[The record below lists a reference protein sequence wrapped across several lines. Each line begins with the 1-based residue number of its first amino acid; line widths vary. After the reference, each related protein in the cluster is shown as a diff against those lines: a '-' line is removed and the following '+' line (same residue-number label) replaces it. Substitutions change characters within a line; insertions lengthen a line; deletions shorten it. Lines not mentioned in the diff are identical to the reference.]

1 VLANGPELWSLFDMF
16 TVGLL
21 AEAACAIGCLIVVI
35 TWMRDRSTRSH
46 SWWVLG
52 FLLSGLGVIL
62 AARREAL
69 PQLAVLG
76 VPGFFAL
83 FGVGALWC
91 GLRVFDQRP
100 LPKSALLPPLIWALG
115 LPFAYPSY
123 ALRQIDYNLAIGTMT
138 LLIGVDLWRS
148 SSRELSPRLCIAVI
162 CLFETVVSYSQ
173 AIAIF
178 SLRDEIGQ
186 GPLRGW
192 LTFAPFQSAVA
203 MVAIVVLGILM
214 IGERSERRLRDLA
227 MNDQLTG
234 VLNRR
239 GFFEACAARLGK
251 LSGKSC
257 EIAIALFDID
267 FFKAINDKH
276 GHPAGDKVIAE
287 FARRGVQAI
296 RQGDIF
302 GRIGGEEFALL
313 LPDTSINDARLVVDR
328 VRAAFGDAP
337 ILHDNLEIMATA
349 SAGIS
354 IANARGMVLDRLMSA
369 ADSALYAAK
378 KAGRDR
384 TSILH
389 TVAPTDRDAAPLV
402 RSSS

>member
-1 VLANGPELWSLFDMF
+1 MF

-21 AEAACAIGCLIVVI
+21 AEAACALGCLIVVI
-35 TWMRDRSTRSH
+35 TWVRDRSTRSY
-46 SWWVLG
+46 SWWVLA

-62 AARREAL
+62 AAQRHAL
-69 PQLAVLG
+69 PQISALG

-83 FGVGALWC
+83 FGVGAFWS

-100 LPKSALLPPLIWALG
+100 LPSLALLPPLLWALG
-115 LPFAYPSY
+115 LPFAYQSY
-123 ALRQIDYNLAIGTMT
+123 ALRQVDFNLAIGTAT
-138 LLIGVDLWRS
+138 LLIGVDLWHS
-148 SSRELSPRLCIAVI
+148 SSREFSTRLCIAAI

-173 AIAIF
+173 AVA
-178 SLRDEIGQ
+178 LLTMRDEIGQ

-214 IGERSERRLRDLA
+214 IGERSQRRLRELA
-227 MNDQLTG
+227 MSDQLTG

-239 GFFEACAARLGK
+239 GFFESSAAQFAKRSEN
-251 LSGKSC
+251 SG

-267 FFKAINDKH
+267 HFKAINDKY

-287 FARRGVQAI
+287 FAQRATRMI
-296 RQGDIF
+296 RPGDTF

-313 LPDTSINDARLVVDR
+313 LPATTINEARLIVER
-328 VRAAFGDAP
+328 VRAAFAEMPMLFDQT
-337 ILHDNLEIMATA
+337 EITATA

-354 IANARGMVLDRLMSA
+354 IGQVQDTNLDRLISA

-378 KAGRDR
+378 RAGRNR
-384 TSILH
+384 TSILRAIAQH
-389 TVAPTDRDAAPLV
+389 DLETPTSV
-402 RSSS
+402 RSPT

>member
-1 VLANGPELWSLFDMF
+1 MF

-21 AEAACAIGCLIVVI
+21 AEAACAIGCLIIVI
-35 TWMRDRSTRSH
+35 TWVRDRSTKSY
-46 SWWVLG
+46 SWWMLG

-62 AARREAL
+62 AAQRQTL
-69 PQLAVLG
+69 PLISAVG
-76 VPGFFAL
+76 IPGFFAL
-83 FGVGALWC
+83 FGTGALWC

-100 LPKSALLPPLIWALG
+100 LPASALLPPLIWAVG
-115 LPFAYPSY
+115 LPIAYPSY

-138 LLIGVDLWRS
+138 LLIGLDLWRS

-178 SLRDEIGQ
+178 AMREEIGQ

-227 MNDQLTG
+227 MTDQLTG

-239 GFFEACAARLGK
+239 GFFEASAARLAK
-251 LSGKSC
+251 LSGRSC

-276 GHPAGDKVIAE
+276 GHPAGDSVIAE
-287 FARRGVQAI
+287 FARRAAHAI
-296 RQGDIF
+296 RQGDIL

-313 LPDTSINDARLVVDR
+313 LPDTTINDARLVVDR
-328 VRAAFGDAP
+328 VRAAFGGAP
-337 ILHDNLEIMATA
+337 VVHGDIEIMATA

-354 IANARGMVLDRLMSA
+354 IAHAQGIVLDRLISA

-378 KAGRDR
+378 KAGRNR

-389 TVAPTDRDAAPLV
+389 TVAPSDRDATPIV

>member
-1 VLANGPELWSLFDMF
+1 MF

-21 AEAACAIGCLIVVI
+21 AEAACAIGCLIVLI

-46 SWWVLG
+46 SWWILG
-52 FLLSGLGVIL
+52 FLLSGLSVVL
-62 AARREAL
+62 AAQREAL
-69 PQLAVLG
+69 PQLAALG
-76 VPGFFAL
+76 VPGFVAL

-100 LPKSALLPPLIWALG
+100 LPALALLPPSIWALG
-115 LPFAYPSY
+115 LPFAHQSY
-123 ALRQIDYNLAIGTMT
+123 ALRQFEYNLAIGTMT
-138 LLIGVDLWRS
+138 LLIGLDLWRS
-148 SSRELSPRLCIAVI
+148 SSRELSPRLCIALI

-173 AIAIF
+173 AIAVF
-178 SLRDEIGQ
+178 ALRDEIGQ

-234 VLNRR
+234 ILNRR
-239 GFFEACAARLGK
+239 GFFESSAARLTK
-251 LSGKSC
+251 LSGKSF

-267 FFKAINDKH
+267 LFKAINDKH

-287 FARRGVQAI
+287 FARRAARTI
-296 RQGDIF
+296 RQGDVL

-313 LPDTSINDARLVVDR
+313 LPDTSVNEARLVVER

-337 ILHDNLEIMATA
+337 IIHDSIEITATA

-354 IANARGMVLDRLMSA
+354 IGQAQGIVLDKLMSA

-378 KAGRDR
+378 KAGRNR

-389 TVAPTDRDAAPLV
+389 PVAPTDRDAAPMV
-402 RSSS
+402 RNSP

>member
-1 VLANGPELWSLFDMF
+1 MF

-21 AEAACAIGCLIVVI
+21 AEAACAIGFLIIVI
-35 TWMRDRSTRSH
+35 TWIRDRSTRSY
-46 SWWVLG
+46 SWWILG
-52 FLLSGLGVIL
+52 FLLSGFGVVL
-62 AARREAL
+62 AAQRQTL
-69 PQLAVLG
+69 PYLTALG

-83 FGVGALWC
+83 FGAGALWS
-91 GLRVFDQRP
+91 GLRVFDERP
-100 LPKSALLPPLIWALG
+100 LPRLALLPPSIWALG
-115 LPFAYPSY
+115 LPFVYHSF
-123 ALRQIDYNLAIGTMT
+123 ALRQMHFNLAIGTTT
-138 LLIGVDLWRS
+138 LLIGLDLWRS
-148 SSRELSPRLCIAVI
+148 SSRELSPRLCIALI

-173 AIAIF
+173 AIALF
-178 SLRDEIGQ
+178 AMRDEVGQ

-234 VLNRR
+234 ILNRR
-239 GFFEACAARLGK
+239 GFFEASAAQLAR
-251 LSGKSC
+251 LSGKSR

-267 FFKAINDKH
+267 FFKAINDNY

-287 FARRGVQAI
+287 FAERAARTI
-296 RQGDIF
+296 RQTDIL

-313 LPDTSINDARLVVDR
+313 LPDTTINEARLIVDR
-328 VRAAFGDAP
+328 VRAAFAQTP
-337 ILHDNLEIMATA
+337 ILHDDVEIMATA

-354 IANARGMVLDRLMSA
+354 VGQVQQGAFLDRLMST

-378 KAGRDR
+378 KAGRNR

-389 TVAPTDRDAAPLV
+389 MVAQADRGTAAIV
-402 RSSS
+402 RGSP

>member
-1 VLANGPELWSLFDMF
+1 
-16 TVGLL
+16 
-21 AEAACAIGCLIVVI
+21 
-35 TWMRDRSTRSH
+35 MRDRSTRSY
-46 SWWVLG
+46 SWWILG

-62 AARREAL
+62 AAQRQAL
-69 PQLAVLG
+69 PQLSALG

-83 FGVGALWC
+83 FGAGALWC

-100 LPKSALLPPLIWALG
+100 LPKLALLPPLIWAVG

-138 LLIGVDLWRS
+138 LLIGLDLSRT
-148 SSRELSPRLCIAVI
+148 SSRELSPRLCIALI

-178 SLRDEIGQ
+178 AMRDEIGQ

-214 IGERSERRLRDLA
+214 IGERSERRLRELA
-227 MNDQLTG
+227 MNDQLSG

-239 GFFEACAARLGK
+239 GFFEASAARLAE
-251 LSGKSC
+251 LSGTSC

-267 FFKAINDKH
+267 YFKAINDKY

-287 FARRGVQAI
+287 FAKRAAHAI
-296 RQGDIF
+296 RQGDIL

-313 LPDTSINDARLVVDR
+313 LPNTTLNDARLVVDR
-328 VRAAFGDAP
+328 IRAAFGDAP
-337 ILHDNLEIMATA
+337 ILHDKIEIAATA
-349 SAGIS
+349 SAGLS
-354 IANARGMVLDRLMSA
+354 IDRAHGIVLDRLISA

-378 KAGRDR
+378 KAGRSR

-389 TVAPTDRDAAPLV
+389 AVTPADRDAAPIV
-402 RSSS
+402 RSSP

>member
-1 VLANGPELWSLFDMF
+1 MF

-21 AEAACAIGCLIVVI
+21 VEAACAMGCLIVLI
-35 TWMRDRSTRSH
+35 TWMRDRTTRSY
-46 SWWVLG
+46 SWWILG

-62 AARREAL
+62 AAQRQML
-69 PQLAVLG
+69 PQLSAMG

-83 FGVGALWC
+83 FGAGALWC

-100 LPKSALLPPLIWALG
+100 LPALALLPPLIWAVG
-115 LPFAYPSY
+115 LPFAYQSY

-138 LLIGVDLWRS
+138 LLIGLDLWRS
-148 SSRELSPRLCIAVI
+148 SSRELSPRLCIALI

-178 SLRDEIGQ
+178 GMREEIGQ
-186 GPLRGW
+186 GPLHGW

-239 GFFEACAARLGK
+239 GFFEASAACLAR

-257 EIAIALFDID
+257 EIGIALFDID
-267 FFKAINDKH
+267 YFKAINDKY
-276 GHPAGDKVIAE
+276 GHPAGDEVIAE
-287 FARRGVQAI
+287 FARRAARAT
-296 RQGDIF
+296 RQGDIL

-313 LPDTSINDARLVVDR
+313 LPDTTLNDARLVVDR
-328 VRAAFGDAP
+328 VRASFSDAP
-337 ILHDNLEIMATA
+337 ILHDNAEIMATA

-354 IANARGMVLDRLMSA
+354 IAHAQGVVLDRLMSA

-378 KAGRDR
+378 KAGRNR

-389 TVAPTDRDAAPLV
+389 AVTPTDRDAAPIV
-402 RSSS
+402 RVRPEHQR

>member
-1 VLANGPELWSLFDMF
+1 L
-16 TVGLL
+16 
-21 AEAACAIGCLIVVI
+21 
-35 TWMRDRSTRSH
+35 
-46 SWWVLG
+46 
-52 FLLSGLGVIL
+52 
-62 AARREAL
+62 
-69 PQLAVLG
+69 
-76 VPGFFAL
+76 
-83 FGVGALWC
+83 
-91 GLRVFDQRP
+91 
-100 LPKSALLPPLIWALG
+100 ALLPPLIWTLG
-115 LPFAYPSY
+115 LPFAYQSY
-123 ALRQIDYNLAIGTMT
+123 ALRQISFNLAIGTAT
-138 LLIGVDLWRS
+138 LLIGLDLWRS
-148 SSRELSPRLCIAVI
+148 SSKELSPRLCIALI

-178 SLRDEIGQ
+178 AMRDEVGQ

-203 MVAIVVLGILM
+203 MVAIIVFGILM

-239 GFFEACAARLGK
+239 GFFETSADRLAK

-257 EIAIALFDID
+257 EIAVALFDID
-267 FFKAINDKH
+267 FFKIINDKY

-287 FARRGVQAI
+287 FAARAIGVV
-296 RQGDIF
+296 REGDIL

-313 LPDTSINDARLVVDR
+313 LPDTTINDARLIVDR

-337 ILHDNLEIMATA
+337 ILHDNVEITATA

-354 IANARGMVLDRLMSA
+354 VGHVQGAVLDRLISA

-378 KAGRDR
+378 KAGRNR

-389 TVAPTDRDAAPLV
+389 AVTQADRDAAPIA
-402 RSSS
+402 RNSS

>member
-1 VLANGPELWSLFDMF
+1 MF

-21 AEAACAIGCLIVVI
+21 AEAACALGCLIVVI
-35 TWMRDRSTRSH
+35 TWVRDRSTRSY
-46 SWWVLG
+46 SWWVLA

-62 AARREAL
+62 AAQRHAL
-69 PQLAVLG
+69 PQVSALG
-76 VPGFFAL
+76 FPGFFAL
-83 FGVGALWC
+83 FGVGAFWS

-100 LPKSALLPPLIWALG
+100 LPSLALLPPLLWALG
-115 LPFAYPSY
+115 LPFAYQTY
-123 ALRQIDYNLAIGTMT
+123 ALRQVDFNLAIGTAT
-138 LLIGVDLWRS
+138 LLIGLDLWRS
-148 SSRELSPRLCIAVI
+148 SSREFSTRLCIAAI

-173 AIAIF
+173 AVA
-178 SLRDEIGQ
+178 LLTMRDEIGQ

-214 IGERSERRLRDLA
+214 IGERSQRRLRELA
-227 MNDQLTG
+227 MSDQLTG

-239 GFFEACAARLGK
+239 GFFESSAAKFAKRSEK
-251 LSGKSC
+251 SG

-267 FFKAINDKH
+267 HFKAINDKY

-287 FARRGVQAI
+287 FAQRATRTI
-296 RQGDIF
+296 RPGDTF

-313 LPDTSINDARLVVDR
+313 LPATTINEARLIVER
-328 VRAAFGDAP
+328 VRAAFAEMPVLFDKT
-337 ILHDNLEIMATA
+337 EITATA

-354 IANARGMVLDRLMSA
+354 IGPVQDTNLDRLISA

-378 KAGRDR
+378 RAGRNR
-384 TSILH
+384 TSILRAIGQH
-389 TVAPTDRDAAPLV
+389 DHETPTTV
-402 RSSS
+402 RSST